1 MKHALHKEEQAPAG
15 WPNRALPAVGS
26 LHDPGIL
33 KLPFKRLLPFFSLWT
48 MHVWIYWFN
57 TAPMRSSSPRWL
69 TIYGVMTLAM
79 LAVAVAFTLR
89 FRAGQSAGR
98 PHLDPEGVSAR
109 VFAWDVPMTALM
121 LATTASVA
129 LQSLLGFQSAVWNWA
144 NIISAGLCMG
154 WGYLRWSVPYAD
166 LNVRDAAVCLF
177 GSYIIGPVVKVVL
190 DTAPAPVDAVCA
202 LALPVVSLLSLR
214 SMAKTNW
221 VAPYERRGEILY
233 RRDTYT
239 SLAPVAVC
247 VFVFCT
253 VRRLQTFVAGGGSG
267 DPWMLLLGHIIELV
281 FSVAVLLWI
290 FKLNRVVDFV
300 QLWRFVFLFLATA
313 IVCSGLGSLEGLRS
327 ICNSVTTSLIV
338 ILLWLL
344 LSDVAH
350 HSRLHPF
357 AIFGFGWSLYVGGS
371 YLGGL
376 FGHFVLAH
384 SATSWAI
391 PVCLGSLWALGVAM
405 VFCLG
410 STNPDIRRIFDDMNE
425 KVPVQEHATIDVR
438 CDIIGRERG
447 LTDREVEVLKLL
459 AKGRSQAFI
468 AEELYISENTVRA
481 HARRLYAKL
490 EVHTRDEL
498 QDLIGL

>member
-1 MKHALHKEEQAPAG
+1 MK
-15 WPNRALPAVGS
+15 RALRKEAGAPTGWLSKTPPAVGT
-26 LHDPGIL
+26 LHNPGIL
-33 KLPFKRLLPFFSLWT
+33 KLPLNRLLPFFSLWT

-57 TAPMRSSSPRWL
+57 TTPTRSNSPRWL

-79 LAVAVAFTLR
+79 LTVAVVFALKSRTDPPASHPCPNSEGF
-89 FRAGQSAGR
+89 SAKI
-98 PHLDPEGVSAR
+98 A
-109 VFAWDVPMTALM
+109 AWDVPMTAFM
-121 LATTASVA
+121 LATTVSVA
-129 LQSLLGFQSAVWNWA
+129 LQSLLASPLAAWSWA
-144 NIISAGLCMG
+144 NTICAGLCMG
-154 WGYLRWSVPYAD
+154 WGYLRWSIPYAD
-166 LNVRDAAVCLF
+166 LNIRDAAACLF
-177 GSYIIGPVVKVVL
+177 GSYIIGPIVKVIF
-190 DTAPAPVDAVCA
+190 DTTPAPIDALYA

-214 SMAKTNW
+214 SMAKTSW

-239 SLAPVAVC
+239 SLVPVAVC
-247 VFVFCT
+247 VFIFCT
-253 VRRLQTFVAGGGSG
+253 VRRLQTFATNGNPG
-267 DPWMLLLGHIIELV
+267 DSWMLLLGHLIELA

-313 IVCSGLGSLEGLRS
+313 IVCSGLGAFGGLRS
-327 ICNSVTTSLIV
+327 ICSSVTTSLIV

-350 HSRLHPF
+350 HTRLHPF
-357 AIFGFGWSLYVGGS
+357 AVFGFGWSLYVGGS

-376 FGHFVLAH
+376 LGPLVLGR
-384 SATSWAI
+384 SEIPWAV
-391 PVCLGSLWALGVAM
+391 PLCLGSLWILGVTM

-425 KVPVQEHATIDVR
+425 KVPVREHATIDVR

-447 LTDREVEVLKLL
+447 LTGREVEVLKLL
-459 AKGRSQAFI
+459 AKGRSKAFI

-498 QDLIGL
+498 QDLMGL